1 MALLNKNIN
10 KIHNIEEAER
20 DSSSNCISRA
30 GNVFL
35 KITLST
41 LSSLPVKSYIMDT
54 FPPMMLGPFT
64 WNNGHSVCD
73 VHHKSNK
80 LALCLPF
87 RDGLRLAET
96 VSAPSSCFPF
106 STPAANHTIQT
117 SLSHCLLL
125 SFAKLYLHNVT
136 PTCFPHPRLQCCTL
150 FEDSLSR
157 LSLCCKVANK
167 LHVGEV
173 KYLNVASTKL

>member
-1 MALLNKNIN
+1 MN
-10 KIHNIEEAER
+10 KIHNTEEAER
-20 DSSSNCISRA
+20 DSSSNCISQA

-41 LSSLPVKSYIMDT
+41 FSSLPVKSYIMDT
-54 FPPMMLGPFT
+54 FSPMMPGPFT
-64 WNNGHSVCD
+64 GNNGHSVCD
-73 VHHKSNK
+73 VHYKSNK

-96 VSAPSSCFPF
+96 VSSPSSCFPF
-106 STPAANHTIQT
+106 STPAANHSIQT

-136 PTCFPHPRLQCCTL
+136 PTSGGFPYPHLQCTL
-150 FEDSLSR
+150 FEDSQSR

-167 LHVGEV
+167 LHVGEF